1 VRLSSRSGAM
11 PTGTTQASARAAV
24 WTLQP
29 LIDERVTL
37 VAYCRNTHNQVLGL
51 EAARPA
57 RAGHDCRS
65 RPAASLLEMQGE
77 GDRDN
82 LLANHAAGRIS
93 GPRTGLITGV
103 ELVGKPWRRR

>member
-1 VRLSSRSGAM
+1 M

-51 EAARPA
+51 N
-57 RAGHDCRS
+57 C
-65 RPAASLLEMQGE
+65 
-77 GDRDN
+77 
-82 LLANHAAGRIS
+82 
-93 GPRTGLITGV
+93 
-103 ELVGKPWRRR
+103 